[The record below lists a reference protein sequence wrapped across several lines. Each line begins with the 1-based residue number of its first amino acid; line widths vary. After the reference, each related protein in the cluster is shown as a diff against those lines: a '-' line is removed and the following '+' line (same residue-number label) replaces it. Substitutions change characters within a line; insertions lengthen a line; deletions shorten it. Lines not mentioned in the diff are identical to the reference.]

1 MSAPSLTQLAQDSP
15 FARIDVRSKLMLV
28 ACVTAVTLIW
38 DRPSYQAV
46 LAFAVFLLC
55 AIGRV
60 TGSYLMSLFR
70 IMIPFY
76 FILLLTHGFFN
87 TEYVRKLTG
96 HASLT
101 TLWQVPATVPL
112 LGGIRLTAEGT
123 LFGLN
128 ASLKTVVLTLLAP
141 LLIFTT
147 SVDSL
152 IAGLVR
158 ARVPYKL
165 AFILSAT
172 LRFFPM
178 LMADVRA
185 IIDAQRMRGLAV
197 ERMALPGRIR
207 VYARLA
213 VPLILGAMTKSQQ
226 LEVVLQAKA
235 FSGSPDRTYLHDAKL
250 RLADFVIMGFS
261 LGLLL
266 AVAGLYLRFGWGRF
280 TGAL

>member
-1 MSAPSLTQLAQDSP
+1 MSDANYTDLASDSAFARVDVRAKLSLVASLTT
-15 FARIDVRSKLMLV
+15 ITLV
-28 ACVTAVTLIW
+28 W
-38 DRPSYQAV
+38 DRPLYQAA
-46 LAFAVFLLC
+46 LAFAVFVLC
-55 AIGRV
+55 VVGNV
-60 TGSYLMSLFR
+60 GGGYLKSIFR

-76 FILLLTHGFFN
+76 CILLLTHGFFN
-87 TEYVRKLTG
+87 VQYVKSLTG
-96 HASLT
+96 QAELT
-101 TLWQVPATVPL
+101 TLWQVPSQVWL
-112 LGGIRLTAEGT
+112 IGGARLTTEGT

-147 SVDSL
+147 SIDSL

-178 LMADVRA
+178 LLGDVRA

-197 ERMALPGRIR
+197 ERMGLVGRLRI
-207 VYARLA
+207 YARLA

-226 LEVVLQAKA
+226 LEVVLQSKA
-235 FSGSPDRTYLHDAKL
+235 FSGSRDRTYLHDSSL
-250 RLADFVIMGFS
+250 RPLDYVVIVLS
-261 LGLLL
+261 LSSAL
-266 AVAGLYLRFGWGRF
+266 AVLVLYVALGVGRF
-280 TGAL
+280 RGSL

>member
-1 MSAPSLTQLAQDSP
+1 MSSKNPMQLAQDSP
-15 FARIDVRSKLMLV
+15 FAHVDVRAKLVLV
-28 ACVTAVTLIW
+28 ACVTTVTLVW
-38 DRPSYQAV
+38 DRPFYQLG
-46 LAFAVFLLC
+46 LAFLVFLLC

-60 TGSYLMSLFR
+60 GGSYLYSLFR

-76 FILLLTHGFFN
+76 FILLITHGFFN
-87 TEYVRKLTG
+87 TEYVRRLTG
-96 HASLT
+96 QESLT
-101 TLWQVPATVPL
+101 TLFQLPPALPLIGGSRMTV
-112 LGGIRLTAEGT
+112 EGT

-147 SVDSL
+147 SVDGL

-178 LMADVRA
+178 LLADVRS

-197 ERMALPGRIR
+197 ERMSLPGRIR

-235 FSGSPDRTYLHDAKL
+235 FSGSRDRTYLHGV
-250 RLADFVIMGFS
+250 RLQFIDYLLIVISLLFLVGS
-261 LGLLL
+261 LGL
-266 AVAGLYLRFGWGRF
+266 YFTQGWGRF
-280 TGAL
+280 TGRL

>member
-1 MSAPSLTQLAQDSP
+1 MNEGQYSDLARDSLFAQ
-15 FARIDVRSKLMLV
+15 IDVRAKLCLV
-28 ACVTAVTLIW
+28 ASLTTITLVW
-38 DRPSYQAV
+38 DRPLYQAI
-46 LAFAVFLLC
+46 LSISVFLLC
-55 AIGRV
+55 ILGNVSSQYLKAI
-60 TGSYLMSLFR
+60 FR

-76 FILLLTHGFFN
+76 FILLITHGFFN
-87 TEYVRKLTG
+87 IQYVKSLTG
-96 HASLT
+96 HESLT
-101 TLWQVPATVPL
+101 TLWQIPTGVWGI
-112 LGGIRLTAEGT
+112 GGARLSQEGT

-128 ASLKTVVLTLLAP
+128 ACLKTVVLTLLAP

-178 LMADVRA
+178 LLADVRS
-185 IIDAQRMRGLAV
+185 IVDAQRMRGLAV
-197 ERMALPGRIR
+197 ERMGLVGRLR

-226 LEVVLQAKA
+226 LEVVLQSKA
-235 FSGSPDRTYLHDAKL
+235 FSGSRDRTYLHDSSL
-250 RLADFVIMGFS
+250 RTADYLIMIVC
-261 LGLLL
+261 LIAAI
-266 AVAGLYLRFGWGRF
+266 AVVVLYAGWGVGRF
-280 TGAL
+280 QGSL

>member
-1 MSAPSLTQLAQDSP
+1 MSSKNPMQLAQDSP
-15 FARIDVRSKLMLV
+15 FARVDVRAKLVLV
-28 ACVTAVTLIW
+28 ACVTTVTLVW
-38 DRPSYQAV
+38 DRPFYQLG
-46 LAFAVFLLC
+46 LAFLVFLLC

-60 TGSYLMSLFR
+60 GGSYLYSLFR

-76 FILLLTHGFFN
+76 FILLITHGFFN
-87 TEYVRKLTG
+87 TEYVRRLTG
-96 HASLT
+96 QESLT
-101 TLWQVPATVPL
+101 TLVLLPGALPLIGGSRMTV
-112 LGGIRLTAEGT
+112 EGT

-147 SVDSL
+147 SIDGL

-178 LMADVRA
+178 LLVDVRS

-197 ERMALPGRIR
+197 EHMSLPGRIR

-235 FSGSPDRTYLHDAKL
+235 FSGSRDRTYLHDVRMQFIDYL
-250 RLADFVIMGFS
+250 LIVISLAFLVG
-261 LGLLL
+261 
-266 AVAGLYLRFGWGRF
+266 AVGLYFTQGWGRF
-280 TGAL
+280 TGRL

>member
-1 MSAPSLTQLAQDSP
+1 MSASSFTLLAQDSP
-15 FARIDVRSKLMLV
+15 FARVDVRAKLTLV

-38 DRPSYQAV
+38 DRPSYQLG

-60 TGSYLMSLFR
+60 GGSYLMSLFR

-76 FILLLTHGFFN
+76 IILLITHGFFN

-96 HASLT
+96 QASLT
-101 TLWQVPATVPL
+101 TLWQVPAGVPL
-112 LGGIRLTAEGT
+112 LAGIRLTSEGT

-147 SVDSL
+147 SVDGL

-178 LMADVRA
+178 LMTDARS

-197 ERMALPGRIR
+197 ERMSLPGRIR

-235 FSGSPDRTYLHDAKL
+235 FSGSHDRTYLHDAKL
-250 RLADFVIMGFS
+250 RASDYVIMACS
-261 LGLLL
+261 VLLL
-266 AVAGLYLRFGWGRF
+266 LTAAGLYLRFGWGRF

>member
-1 MSAPSLTQLAQDSP
+1 MSDANYTDLARDSV
-15 FARIDVRSKLMLV
+15 FARIDVRAKLSFVAGLTTITLV
-28 ACVTAVTLIW
+28 W
-38 DRPSYQAV
+38 DRPLYQAA
-46 LAFAVFLLC
+46 LAFAVFVLC
-55 AIGRV
+55 VVGNV
-60 TGSYLMSLFR
+60 GGGYLKSIFR

-76 FILLLTHGFFN
+76 CILLLTHGFFN
-87 TEYVRKLTG
+87 VQYVKSLTG
-96 HASLT
+96 QAELT
-101 TLWQVPATVPL
+101 TLWQVPSQVWL
-112 LGGIRLTAEGT
+112 IGGARLTTEGT

-147 SVDSL
+147 SIDSL

-178 LMADVRA
+178 LLGDVRA

-197 ERMALPGRIR
+197 ERMGLIGRLR

-226 LEVVLQAKA
+226 LEVVLQSKA
-235 FSGSPDRTYLHDAKL
+235 FSGSRDRTYLHDSSL
-250 RLADFVIMGFS
+250 RPLDHAIIALS
-261 LGLLL
+261 LSSALTVLIL
-266 AVAGLYLRFGWGRF
+266 YVALGIGRF
-280 TGAL
+280 RGSL

>member
-1 MSAPSLTQLAQDSP
+1 MSSSPLSQLAQDSP
-15 FARIDVRSKLMLV
+15 FSRVDVRAKLILV
-28 ACVTAVTLIW
+28 GSITGITLVW
-38 DRPSYQAV
+38 DRPIYQLG

-60 TGSYLMSLFR
+60 GGSYLLSLFR

-76 FILLLTHGFFN
+76 IILLITHGFFN

-96 HASLT
+96 REALT
-101 TLWQVPATVPL
+101 PLWQVPAGVPL
-112 LGGIRLTAEGT
+112 LGGIRLTVEGT

-178 LMADVRA
+178 LMADVRS

-197 ERMALPGRIR
+197 ERMSLPGRIR

-235 FSGSPDRTYLHDAKL
+235 FSGSRDRTYLHDAKL
-250 RLADFVIMGFS
+250 QPSDYGIIVVS
-261 LGLLL
+261 LFLLIA
-266 AVAGLYLRFGWGRF
+266 AVGAYVGFGWGRF
-280 TGAL
+280 TGTL